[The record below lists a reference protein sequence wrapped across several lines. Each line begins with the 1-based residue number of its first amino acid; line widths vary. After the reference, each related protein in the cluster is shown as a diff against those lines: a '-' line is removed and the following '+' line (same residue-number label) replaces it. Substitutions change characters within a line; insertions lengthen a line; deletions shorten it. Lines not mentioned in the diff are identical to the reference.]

1 MGVHEKP
8 IYSGELPKKDGG
20 LREFADLEGG
30 LTKKEGVMF
39 LRGVDTQMHTM
50 IGCTCTRMEYYHVN
64 WTSIIYRKGAIQ
76 RTEIKRPFLAV
87 YY

>member
-1 MGVHEKP
+1 MGLRLKNFNIMGVHEKP

-30 LTKKEGVMF
+30 LPKKRGVMF

-50 IGCTCTRMEYYHVN
+50 IGCTCTRMEYHHVN
-64 WTSIIYRKGAIQ
+64 
-76 RTEIKRPFLAV
+76 
-87 YY
+87 